1 MNYPQV
7 VQLETTA
14 ACNAHCGFCPHSSMK
29 RAGRMSDDLITKIL
43 DEIESWAVK
52 PAAVCPFL
60 TNEPFADTRIFDISS
75 RIREVAPTAALTFFT
90 NASLLNSARRQ
101 AILAVP
107 GPTNFF
113 CSLHHFTPA
122 AYKAEL
128 GLDFHRTV
136 DNIIALTNEAPC
148 PVHVLRVM
156 TGTDDDKKFL
166 NWVHLNIPRAI
177 PMLAHRWNWKGDIA
191 AVSADLHSDIICPR
205 ATSLTVLYDG
215 RVSLCCM
222 DQNGDYALG
231 DVNRQTL
238 LEVYNS
244 PAHAHFFSTPKS
256 QKAPCKNCNMH

>member
-29 RAGRMSDDLITKIL
+29 RRGRMADDLINKLVT
-43 DEIESWAVK
+43 EISAWPVK
-52 PAAVCPFL
+52 PLAICPFL
-60 TNEPFADTRIFDISS
+60 TNEPFADPRIFDI
-75 RIREVAPTAALTFFT
+75 TAALRTAAPQAAMTFFT
-90 NASLLNSARRQ
+90 NASLLDSIHRQ
-101 AILAVP
+101 VILDIP
-107 GPTNFF
+107 GKTNFF
-113 CSLHHFTPA
+113 CSLHHFTPD
-122 AYKAEL
+122 AYKKEL

-136 DNIIALTNEAPC
+136 ANIIALTNESPT

-156 TGTDDDKKFL
+156 DGTADDQRFI

-191 AVSADLHSDIICPR
+191 AVSADLHSDIYCPR

-222 DQNGDYALG
+222 DQSGDYALG
-231 DVNRQTL
+231 DVNHQTM
-238 LEVYNS
+238 LEVYNGER
-244 PAHAHFFSTPKS
+244 HTHFFSTKKS
-256 QKAPCKNCNMH
+256 QKSPCKTCNMH